1 MKKQKNKITASPR
14 LHLEVLGQIQMIKSF
29 FFSFLD
35 TSRDLTRTAH
45 HVVMGITLLVRSIQW
60 LSFQKSKQG
69 SLFLF

>member
-1 MKKQKNKITASPR
+1 
-14 LHLEVLGQIQMIKSF
+14 MIKSF

-45 HVVMGITLLVRSIQW
+45 HVVMGITLLVGSIQW

-69 SLFLF
+69 SLFHFKALFGYYHDGEIFLPLLT